1 MGSRVVPVV
10 CCSLPTSHP
19 HARNRSAYGDST
31 VLDADSQ
38 LKARKSA
45 YSDSKDFS
53 MTMRQVSSAEL
64 WHTGRKPDMTEQVGA
79 ELPAVLVLRHE
90 L

>member
-1 MGSRVVPVV
+1 
-10 CCSLPTSHP
+10 
-19 HARNRSAYGDST
+19 
-31 VLDADSQ
+31 
-38 LKARKSA
+38 
-45 YSDSKDFS
+45 